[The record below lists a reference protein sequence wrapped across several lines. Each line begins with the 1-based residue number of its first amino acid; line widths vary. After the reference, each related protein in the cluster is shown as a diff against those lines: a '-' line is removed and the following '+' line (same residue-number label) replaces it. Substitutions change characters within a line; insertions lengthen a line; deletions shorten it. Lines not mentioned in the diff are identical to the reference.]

1 MEILKELPNNQRA
14 EQELLA
20 HIMNDEQALSE
31 TLSQLEASDFYL
43 GRHQLIYSTL
53 SSLYAVGSSINQVTL
68 CEALG
73 QENLKKVTISYI
85 NDLISN
91 SIFVD
96 TQDMINIIKEKSKR
110 RKLIRE
116 CRKAEK
122 LAFEEEGRSDD
133 IIADLEMKLTE
144 KQEGSKIMDDEF
156 TMFETFKSI
165 EERCK
170 NKGQIPGM
178 RTGWKGFD
186 FRMKGI
192 QKKKLYVVGGAPG
205 MGKSAFCLN
214 MAEGLASNDNKVLY
228 FSLEMDEEECG
239 IRRMSAGTMIEA
251 TKLELG
257 IINDHDI
264 EKMSKFASM
273 KTTKNNFFSDYSPF
287 QTITSI
293 ISKCKALKKSK
304 GLDVVFVDHLGLI
317 DKGGAG
323 DAMSISEQLGN
334 YTWMLKQL
342 AEELNIAVVVLSQ
355 LKTGSI
361 STRNCKRPFAYD
373 IEGSKK
379 IEQNANVILMCYR
392 DIKYNEEADPEA
404 MEILVRKFRGGMEQV
419 IDMKAKLQ
427 YYKIIDPTNL

>member
-1 MEILKELPNNQRA
+1 MEILKELPNNKRA

-31 TLSQLEASDFYL
+31 TLSQLEAADFYL

-91 SIFVD
+91 SIFVN

-133 IIADLEMKLTE
+133 IIADLEMKLAE

-317 DKGGAG
+317 DKGGAD

-361 STRNCKRPFAYD
+361 STRNDKRPFAYD

>member
-31 TLSQLEASDFYL
+31 TLSQLEAADFYL

-53 SSLYAVGSSINQVTL
+53 SSLYAIGSSINQVTL

-73 QENLKKVTISYI
+73 QENLKRVTISYI

-91 SIFVD
+91 SIFVN

-116 CRKAEK
+116 CRTAEK

-133 IIADLEMKLTE
+133 IIADLEMKLAE

-361 STRNCKRPFAYD
+361 STRNDKRPFAYD

>member
-361 STRNCKRPFAYD
+361 STRNDKRPFAYD

>member
-1 MEILKELPNNQRA
+1 MEIMKQLPNNVKA

-20 HIMNDEQALSE
+20 HIMNNETALAE
-31 TLSQLEASDFYL
+31 TLSQLEAKDFYY
-43 GRHQLIYSTL
+43 GRHQLIYSTI
-53 SSLYAVGSSINQVTL
+53 SSLYAVGSSINQITL

-73 QENLKKVTISYI
+73 QENLKKVTITYI
-85 NDLISN
+85 NDLVTN
-91 SIFVD
+91 SVAVD
-96 TQDMINIIKEKSKR
+96 VKDMIAILKEKSKR
-110 RKLIRE
+110 RKLIEE
-116 CRKAEK
+116 CRKAER
-122 LAFEEEGRSDD
+122 LAFEDEGRSDD
-133 IIADLEMKLTE
+133 IIAELEMKLTE

-186 FRMKGI
+186 LRMKGI

-214 MAEGLASNDNKVLY
+214 MAEGLANTGNKVLY

-257 IINDHDI
+257 IINDSDI

-273 KTTKNNFFSDYSPF
+273 KTSQNNFFSDYSPF

-317 DKGGAG
+317 DKGGAD

-334 YTWMLKQL
+334 YTWMLKQI
-342 AEELNIAVVVLSQ
+342 AEELDIAVVVLSQ

-361 STRNCKRPFAYD
+361 STRNDKRPFAYD

-392 DIKYNEEADPEA
+392 DIKYNEDADPEA

-427 YYKIIDPTNL
+427 YYKIFDPANF

>member
-31 TLSQLEASDFYL
+31 TLSQLEAADFYL

-53 SSLYAVGSSINQVTL
+53 SSLYAIGSSINQVTL

-91 SIFVD
+91 SIFVN

-122 LAFEEEGRSDD
+122 LAFKEEGRSDD

-361 STRNCKRPFAYD
+361 STRNDKRPFAYD

>member
-1 MEILKELPNNQRA
+1 MEMFKELPNNQKA

-20 HIMNDEQALSE
+20 YIMTNDIALSE
-31 TLSQLEASDFYL
+31 TLSELEVEDFYL
-43 GRHQLIYSTL
+43 GRHQLIYSTI
-53 SSLYAVGSSINQVTL
+53 SSLYAVGSSINQITL

-73 QENLKKVTISYI
+73 TENLKKITVSYI
-85 NDLISN
+85 SDLITN
-91 SIFVD
+91 AIYVEHKD
-96 TQDMINIIKEKSKR
+96 LIKIIKEKSKR
-110 RKLIRE
+110 RKLIKE

-122 LAFEEEGRSDD
+122 LAFEEDKRSDD
-133 IIADLEMKLTE
+133 ITAELEMKLNE
-144 KQEGSKIMDDEF
+144 RKNDSKVVDDEF
-156 TMFETFKSI
+156 TMFATFKSI

-170 NKGQIPGM
+170 NKGQISGM

-186 FRMKGI
+186 FRLKGI

-214 MAEGLASNDNKVLY
+214 MAEGLANNNNKVLY

-257 IINDHDI
+257 VLSDSDI
-264 EKMSKFASM
+264 EKMSKFASL
-273 KTTKNNFFSDYSPF
+273 KTSKNNFYSDYSPY

-317 DKGGAG
+317 DKGDVD
-323 DAMSISEQLGN
+323 DAVGMSEQLGRF
-334 YTWMLKQL
+334 TWTLKQL
-342 AEELNIAVVVLSQ
+342 AEELDIAVVVLSQ

-361 STRNCKRPFAYD
+361 STRNDKRPFAYD

-427 YYKIIDPTNL
+427 YYKIFDPANF